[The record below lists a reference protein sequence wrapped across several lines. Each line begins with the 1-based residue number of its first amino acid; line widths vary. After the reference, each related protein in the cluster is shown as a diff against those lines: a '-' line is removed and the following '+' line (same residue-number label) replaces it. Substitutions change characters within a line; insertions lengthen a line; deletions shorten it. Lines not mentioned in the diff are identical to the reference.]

1 MGQENRDFIGIFHGL
16 ALAIAE
22 VGPVEAVLERI
33 AREARRALGAKGG
46 AVRLLDP
53 ERGELVL
60 RSAVGLSPAYLEK
73 GAVDA
78 NRSIADTLRGKT
90 VWIEDAGADPRV
102 AFPEAN
108 RAEGIRSIL
117 SVPLVIGG
125 EVLGVLRL
133 YFGAPCALDDGE
145 IAFAEAL
152 GVLAAIAI
160 QNART
165 YEHLKQDYREVL
177 RGIAS
182 IA

>member
-1 MGQENRDFIGIFHGL
+1 MAADRRDFIEIFHGL

-22 VGPVEAVLERI
+22 VGPVEAVLERV
-33 AREARRALGAKGG
+33 AREARGALGAKGA

-53 ERGELVL
+53 ERKELVL
-60 RSAVGLSPAYLEK
+60 RSAVGLSAEYLEK

-78 NRSIADTLRGKT
+78 ARSIADTLRGDS
-90 VWIEDAGADPRV
+90 VWIEDAGTDPRV

-117 SVPLVIGG
+117 SVPLAIGG
-125 EVLGVLRL
+125 EVLGALRL
-133 YFGAPCALDDGE
+133 YFGVPRALGDEE

-165 YEHLKQDYREVL
+165 YEEIKQDYREVL

-182 IA
+182 IT